1 MIKAPETGAFGS
13 LDNLSVLF
21 SEILTRNGVITG
33 IAFMRTILQYFLR
46 NPSLSLD
53 AAKQVPVQ
61 TPSLTP
67 DLLDAAFSSASV
79 PNNSA
84 QTLGQGFGQD
94 MFDKAF
100 GAPDP
105 NPFGAPMVRKLD
117 Q

>member
-1 MIKAPETGAFGS
+1 MQ
-13 LDNLSVLF
+13 
-21 SEILTRNGVITG
+21 
-33 IAFMRTILQYFLR
+33 TILQYILR
-46 NPSLSLD
+46 NPSFSLD

-61 TPSLTP
+61 TPAPSLTP
-67 DLLDAAFSSASV
+67 GLLDAAFSSAPV